1 MNVRRIKY
9 VFAVLMLITAIISTA
24 QSPINKIDN
33 YGYTWVSAQECLVLK
48 NGNIITTGTTGS
60 NEHQQQSFHF
70 TQLDTNGEVLHSQF
84 YYSPSEYYFIWN
96 KASTIQINDSLVLY
110 CYDSNDSQCFY
121 YNTNT
126 YIIDTIG
133 IIGLRDDSTHVRA
146 QSINYVDSTI
156 VMRCS
161 IHNPNGKDKFSIIKV
176 KDGSVI
182 SNTEYDYPEY
192 DINAY
197 HFKSFLSLGANE
209 HYYYIS
215 TDLSTSANLIH
226 ILDREIVDIYDLE
239 GISTPSAVLAS
250 NQTILQPQNY
260 FRTKGDTTFYH
271 VGIINIDLEGN
282 IIWENELEG
291 KMNEVVLK
299 IDDNFLNLWSS
310 TFIDKI
316 IPSAQGDGYIYIG
329 GEYANDSLGNTNG
342 IIGKIN
348 LEGEV
353 LWHREYRY
361 DDWDIESDNEFI
373 DIEPDGYGGYILYG
387 TFVGENLET
396 GLYRPTGWL
405 MRVDKDGLLIDTSV
419 NTLDTEAPSYHDLGI
434 SPNPAKNT
442 IHLSQSLNQLSVL
455 DINGRLVHQST
466 DTSQSTLDTSTFSS
480 GIYILIGQGENE
492 LWYRSKFVKE

>member
-1 MNVRRIKY
+1 MNVPSIKF
-9 VFAVLMLITAIISTA
+9 VFAVLLLIVATISTA

-48 NGNIITTGTTGS
+48 NGNIITTGTTAS

-84 YYSPSEYYFIWN
+84 YYSPSEYYFI
-96 KASTIQINDSLVLY
+96 KDKTSVIQINDSLVFY

-126 YIIDTIG
+126 YNIDTIG
-133 IIGLRDDSTHVRA
+133 IIGLRDDGTRVRA
-146 QSINYVDSTI
+146 QSINYIDSTI

-161 IHNPNGKDKFSIIKV
+161 IHNPNGKDKFSIIKI

-192 DINAY
+192 DEILI
-197 HFKSFLSLGANE
+197 HILSFLSLSANE
-209 HYYYIS
+209 HYYYVS
-215 TDLSTSANLIH
+215 TDVSVHKLIH
-226 ILDREIVDIYDLE
+226 ILNNEIVEIFSLDVVP
-239 GISTPSAVLAS
+239 SSSAVIAS
-250 NQTILQPQNY
+250 NQTIIQPQNY

-271 VGIINIDLEGN
+271 IGIINIDLEGN

-299 IDDNFLNLWSS
+299 IDGNFLNRWSS

-361 DDWDIESDNEFI
+361 DWDNDSDNEFI
-373 DIEPDGYGGYILYG
+373 DVEPDGYGGYILYG
-387 TFVGENLET
+387 TFVGQNFET

-419 NTLDTEAPSYHDLGI
+419 NTLDTAAPNYLELGI

-442 IHLSQSLNQLSVL
+442 IHLSQSLIQLSVL
-455 DINGRLVHQST
+455 DLNGRLVHQST
-466 DTSQSTLDTSTFSS
+466 DTSQSQLDISTFSS
-480 GIYILIGQGENE
+480 GIYFLIGQGEDG